1 MCIYL
6 DMPGKNIIKHYGA
19 EQYYHIYSRGV
30 AKQAIFLD
38 DDDYSYLLSILKRY
52 ISRKPAQ
59 QPGHGVY
66 PHYGERLTLLA
77 YCLMP
82 SHVHLLVYQ
91 KDRQAMAEFMRSM
104 MTSYSMY
111 FNRKYKRVG
120 PVFQSRYKAS
130 RITQDSY
137 LEHIS
142 RYIHLNPNNWV
153 NYPYSSLKYYLGNA
167 RAEWIRPNSIT
178 ELFPSPQQYLEF
190 VQDYEGHKQMLDEIH
205 WELADQ

>member
-1 MCIYL
+1 
-6 DMPGKNIIKHYGA
+6 MPGKNIIKHYGA

-30 AKQAIFLD
+30 AKQTIFLD
-38 DDDYSYLLSILKRY
+38 EDDYFYFLSALKRY
-52 ISRKPAQ
+52 LSHKPAKH
-59 QPGHGVY
+59 PGHGNY

-91 KDRQAMAEFMRSM
+91 KDQQAMVEFMRSV

-142 RYIHLNPNNWV
+142 RYIHLNPNSWDH
-153 NYPYSSLKYYLGNA
+153 YPYSSLKYYLGDA
-167 RAEWIRPNSIT
+167 WAEWIRPDSIL
-178 ELFPSPQQYLEF
+178 EIFPSPQQYLEF